1 MSGFKKTERI
11 KDIHPSL
18 EQPAGRYRISP
29 RMLKKFIKG
38 IINPV
43 RTPALL
49 NPGLP

>member
-11 KDIHPSL
+11 RGPQPSL
-18 EQPAGRYRISP
+18 DRPTGRDRISP